1 MPTLLL
7 LPWCFIIL
15 KTSSKATFK
24 ISLLCRGAARS
35 RRGAS
40 PGINTQ
46 THTTNLLS
54 TTHLNFTQRSVAFKR
69 QYGHERVVSHRAA
82 ENSVTPLPSQSK
94 ARLASG
100 SGTRNKCT
108 GGSRVVQGRRRRH
121 HDRHRHHASPPRN
134 VHRHTISPPTPTP
147 LPSYVHTCIDA
158 HENPHAHPQAPSSS
172 SCHILCHHHNLIKET
187 LITPPA
193 CLLDSLPLS
202 STHGSFPSLHLS
214 PPFSITKQTGL
225 QITPVVLY

>member
-7 LPWCFIIL
+7 LPWRFFRSL
-15 KTSSKATFK
+15 KPLQKQLFK
-24 ISLLCRGAARS
+24 IPLLCRGAARLAKEHHQGS
-35 RRGAS
+35 
-40 PGINTQ
+40 TQ

-134 VHRHTISPPTPTP
+134 VHRH
-147 LPSYVHTCIDA
+147 
-158 HENPHAHPQAPSSS
+158 N
-172 SCHILCHHHNLIKET
+172 
-187 LITPPA
+187 
-193 CLLDSLPLS
+193 
-202 STHGSFPSLHLS
+202 LS
-214 PPFSITKQTGL
+214 PNPYPPSILRT
-225 QITPVVLY
+225 YMH